1 MSTVAEQEPTT
12 AEVVDAPVAE
22 AQPQAAPAWKMT
34 LGVDVR
40 DIGPCK
46 KHVKV
51 SVPEADI
58 AYIRNFVLSE
68 MKSKAAVPGFRPG
81 KAPKDIIAKKFARE
95 LNDEIKQKVLI
106 GSLEQLSQD
115 TNIEPINEPD
125 LDVENLT
132 IPDSG
137 SFDYE
142 FQVEVRPAFDM
153 PAYDQMTIKRPV
165 RETAAADIDQAQQR
179 FLEQYL
185 ELIPTDGAVEA
196 GDSVNI
202 CAAFSHKGETLQD
215 HAHFTARVRPT
226 LRFEDGE
233 IVEFDKLLVG
243 AKAGE
248 TRETTIVISKEAENV
263 AMRGEKVQVT
273 LKVEKVDRVKLPELN
288 KALFQRVGVET
299 IDELRIEIE
308 QALQRQVQYDQRQ
321 AVRKQVLE
329 KITAS
334 ATWEL
339 PEDLV
344 LKQVENAMYRE
355 VLEMQ
360 QAGYTEPQIRA
371 RENELRQHQVSM
383 TRQAMKEH
391 FILDKI
397 ATQEG
402 IEVNQYDIEAE
413 LHYMAMSRGEN
424 VRRLRAR
431 MEKSGVIENLEAQ
444 IRERK
449 AVDVILSKAVF
460 EDVPM
465 ESSNTLDVEAVE
477 LEICH
482 NPDEPVGPKA

>member
-1 MSTVAEQEPTT
+1 MPTFT
-12 AEVVDAPVAE
+12 LGGMPTNFGRDAPVE
-22 AQPQAAPAWKMT
+22 
-34 LGVDVR
+34 
-40 DIGPCK
+40 
-46 KHVKV
+46 
-51 SVPEADI
+51 S
-58 AYIRNFVLSE
+58 
-68 MKSKAAVPGFRPG
+68 
-81 KAPKDIIAKKFARE
+81 
-95 LNDEIKQKVLI
+95 
-106 GSLEQLSQD
+106 
-115 TNIEPINEPD
+115 
-125 LDVENLT
+125 
-132 IPDSG
+132 
-137 SFDYE
+137 
-142 FQVEVRPAFDM
+142 
-153 PAYDQMTIKRPV
+153 
-165 RETAAADIDQAQQR
+165 
-179 FLEQYL
+179 
-185 ELIPTDGAVEA
+185 

-202 CAAFSHKGETLQD
+202 CAAFTYNGGTLQD
-215 HAHFTARVRPT
+215 HAHFTARVRST

-233 IVEFDKLLVG
+233 ITDFDKLLAG

-248 TRETTIVISKEAENV
+248 TRDAEITISKEAENV
-263 AMRGEKVQVT
+263 AMRGEKVQAAFKIEGVQ
-273 LKVEKVDRVKLPELN
+273 RVKLPELN
-288 KALFQRVGVET
+288 RALFQRVGVET
-299 IDELRIEIE
+299 VDELRIEIE
-308 QALQRQVQYDQRQ
+308 QALQRQIQYDQRQ
-321 AVRKQVLE
+321 AVRKQVLD

-360 QAGYTEPQIRA
+360 QAGYTEQEIRV

-383 TRQAMKEH
+383 TRRAMKEH

-397 ATQEG
+397 ATQEN
-402 IEVNQYDIEAE
+402 IDVSEYDIEAE

-465 ESSNTLDVEAVE
+465 ENSSTLTVEAVE

-482 NPDEPVGPKA
+482 NPDEPVGLKA

>member
-1 MSTVAEQEPTT
+1 VSTVAEQEPTT
-12 AEVVDAPVAE
+12 AESADAPAAE
-22 AQPQAAPAWKMT
+22 AQPEAAPAWRMT
-34 LGVDVR
+34 LGVDVK

-51 SVPEADI
+51 KVPAADI
-58 AYIRNFVLSE
+58 AHIRDFVLDE

-81 KAPKDIIAKKFARE
+81 KAPKDIIAKRFGRE

-115 TNIEPINEPD
+115 TQIEPINEPD

-132 IPDSG
+132 IPDAG
-137 SFDYE
+137 DFEYE
-142 FQVEVRPAFDM
+142 FTVEVRPSFDL
-153 PAYDQMTIKRPV
+153 PAYDQIKIKRPV
-165 RETAAADIDQAQQR
+165 RETNDSDIDEAQQR
-179 FLEQYL
+179 FLEQYA
-185 ELIPTDGAVEA
+185 EHVPSDGAVEP
-196 GDSVNI
+196 GDFVEI
-202 CAAFSHKGETLQD
+202 CASFEHKGVTLQD
-215 HAHFTARVRPT
+215 HAHFSARVRST

-233 IVEFDKLLVG
+233 IADFDKLLAG
-243 AKAGE
+243 AKAGDS
-248 TRETTIVISKEAENV
+248 RDATITISKEAENLS
-263 AMRGEKVQVT
+263 MRAETVQARLNIEKVS
-273 LKVEKVDRVKLPELN
+273 KVKLPELN
-288 KALFQRVGVET
+288 RALFQRVGVET
-299 IDELRIEIE
+299 LDELRIEIE
-308 QALQRQVQYDQRQ
+308 QALQRQIQYDQRQ
-321 AVRKQVLE
+321 AVRRQVLD

-397 ATQEG
+397 ATQEN
-402 IEVNQYDIEAE
+402 IEVSEYDVDTE
-413 LHYMAMSRGEN
+413 LLYMAMSRGEN
-424 VRRLRAR
+424 VRRMRAR

-465 ESSNTLDVEAVE
+465 EKTDALNVEAVE

>member
-1 MSTVAEQEPTT
+1 MSTVAEQEPT
-12 AEVVDAPVAE
+12 AAE
-22 AQPQAAPAWKMT
+22 APATDTTPEAASAWRMT
-34 LGVDVR
+34 LGVDVK

-51 SVPEADI
+51 NVPEADI
-58 AYIRNFVLSE
+58 SYIRNFVLDE

-81 KAPKDIIAKKFARE
+81 KAPKHIIAKRFARE

-137 SFDYE
+137 NFEYE
-142 FQVEVRPAFDM
+142 FQVEVRPAFDL
-153 PAYDQMTIKRPV
+153 PAYDQIKITRPT
-165 RETAAADIDQAQQR
+165 REITEADINEAQQR
-179 FLEQYL
+179 FLEQYA
-185 ELIPTDGAVEA
+185 ELTPSDGTVEP
-196 GDSVNI
+196 GDSVKI
-202 CAAFSHKGETLQD
+202 CASFSYKGGTLQD
-215 HAHFTARVRPT
+215 HAHFTARVRST

-233 IVEFDKLLVG
+233 INDFDKLLAG
-243 AKAGE
+243 AKAGD
-248 TRETTIVISKEAENV
+248 TREATITISKEAENV
-263 AMRGEKVQVT
+263 AMRGEKVQAT
-273 LKVEKVDRVKLPELN
+273 LKIEEVDRVKLPELN
-288 KALFQRVGVET
+288 RALFQRVGVET
-299 IDELRIEIE
+299 LDELRIEIE
-308 QALQRQVQYDQRQ
+308 QALQRQIQYDQRQ

-397 ATQEG
+397 ATQEN
-402 IEVNQYDIEAE
+402 IEVSEYDIDTE
-413 LHYMAMSRGEN
+413 LLYMAMSRGEN

-465 ESSNTLDVEAVE
+465 DKSDTLNVEAVE

>member
-1 MSTVAEQEPTT
+1 
-12 AEVVDAPVAE
+12 
-22 AQPQAAPAWKMT
+22 MT
-34 LGVDVR
+34 LGVEVK

-51 SVPEADI
+51 KVPQDDI
-58 AYIRNFVLSE
+58 AHIRDFVLGD

-81 KAPKDIIAKKFARE
+81 KAPKDIIAKRFSRE

-132 IPDSG
+132 IPDAG
-137 SFDYE
+137 DFEYE
-142 FQVEVRPAFDM
+142 FQVEVRPSFEL
-153 PAYDQMTIKRPV
+153 PAYDQITIKRPV
-165 RETAAADIDQAQQR
+165 RETGEADINEAQTR
-179 FLEQYL
+179 FLEQYA
-185 ELIPTDGAVEA
+185 ELVPSDGAVEP
-196 GDSVNI
+196 GDSVKI
-202 CAAFSHKGETLQD
+202 CAAFTYQGGTLQD
-215 HAHFTARVRPT
+215 HAHFTARVRST
-226 LRFEDGE
+226 LRFEDAE
-233 IVEFDKLLVG
+233 IADFDKLLTG
-243 AKAGE
+243 AKAGDS
-248 TRETTIVISKEAENV
+248 RETDITISKEAENV
-263 AMRGEKVQVT
+263 AMRGEKVQASFKIEEVQ
-273 LKVEKVDRVKLPELN
+273 RVKLPELN
-288 KALFQRVGVET
+288 RALFQRVGVET
-299 IDELRIEIE
+299 VDELRIEIE
-308 QALQRQVQYDQRQ
+308 QALQRQTQYDQRQ
-321 AVRKQVLE
+321 AVRKQVLD

-360 QAGYTEPQIRA
+360 QAGYTEQEIRV

-383 TRQAMKEH
+383 TRRAMKEH

-397 ATQEG
+397 ATLEN
-402 IEVNQYDIEAE
+402 IEVTDYDIEAE

-431 MEKSGVIENLEAQ
+431 MEKSGVIENLAAQ
-444 IRERK
+444 IRERM

-460 EDVPM
+460 EEVTMDNPRA
-465 ESSNTLDVEAVE
+465 SNVEAVE

-482 NPDEPVGPKA
+482 NPDEPIGLKA